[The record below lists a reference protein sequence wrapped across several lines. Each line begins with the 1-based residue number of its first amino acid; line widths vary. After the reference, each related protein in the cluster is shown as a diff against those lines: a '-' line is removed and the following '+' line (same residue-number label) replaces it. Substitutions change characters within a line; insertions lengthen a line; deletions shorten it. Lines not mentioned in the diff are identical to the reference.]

1 MLPFNH
7 GQRESKR
14 PGSSN
19 SAGVPDGAF
28 RFDRTTTGRKPR
40 PESEEASSMIEN
52 RAVGRRIA
60 SLRQEHSLTQQ
71 QLAAMLRVSHQA
83 VSKWE
88 SGQALPDI
96 QTMLELTQF
105 FGVTVEQLLNG
116 VMQAECA
123 AEEKAAEVQQSIDAG
138 DVPGEEKHMNIQQLL
153 QMAPFMSKEGVEE
166 IAMKLEGGVTAMQL
180 ARLAPFVRPECAEAL
195 LAKYQ
200 PQMNWDAL
208 RRLAPFMSRESVDK
222 LARAIANGEATVQDN
237 GDAFNKT
244 INDIGKAFD
253 DIGKG
258 VGQAFDGLGKGMEK
272 VVRKAWRFGENVVNE
287 VSSAISDFAAEA
299 PEVPVERVRSE
310 RAQQIR
316 KKAFERALED
326 GKWDWL
332 AAHMAEIEGDVELKA
347 RIAERANAQ
356 GMHAWVC
363 ENLEGYADGDAVEA
377 AIADGKWDWLGDN
390 AWQLEEELQQRIAC
404 AAADAENWQWLLE
417 HAVQLELGDCAMKI
431 AGRAL
436 QAGQNALAAQL
447 ASTLPADQA
456 AELGNQAYEVGDHEA
471 LKLLLPC
478 CGEAFADALLRDLA
492 EKQDWVHV
500 EQFIQYTNADTV
512 EQLMET
518 AVEQGNFEAVDML
531 DQHL

>member
-1 MLPFNH
+1 
-7 GQRESKR
+7 
-14 PGSSN
+14 
-19 SAGVPDGAF
+19 
-28 RFDRTTTGRKPR
+28 
-40 PESEEASSMIEN
+40 MIDN

-116 VMQAECA
+116 VAEPEREA
-123 AEEKAAEVQQSIDAG
+123 EAEERCADVQQSVDAG
-138 DVPGEEKHMNIQQLL
+138 DAPGEEKHMNIQQLL

-180 ARLAPFVRPECAEAL
+180 ARLAPFVRPECVEAL

-222 LARAIANGEATVQDN
+222 LARAIANGEATVQDS

-258 VGQAFDGLGKGMEK
+258 VNQAFDGLGKGMEK

-287 VSSAISDFAAEA
+287 VSNAINDFTAEA
-299 PEVPVERVRSE
+299 PEATVERVRSE

-316 KKAFERALED
+316 RKAFERALED

-332 AAHMAEIEGDVELKA
+332 AAHMAEIEGDAELKA

-363 ENLEGYADGDAVEA
+363 ENLDGYADEAAVEA
-377 AIADGKWDWLGDN
+377 AIAEETWDWLGDN
-390 AWQLEEELQQRIAC
+390 AWQLEERLQQRIAR
-404 AAADAENWQWLLE
+404 AAADAGEWQWMLD
-417 HAVQLELGDCAMKI
+417 HAVQLKLGECAAELAHDALI
-431 AGRAL
+431 AGQRE
-436 QAGQNALAAQL
+436 LAAQL
-447 ASTLPADQA
+447 AATIPAEQA
-456 AELGNQAYEVGDHEA
+456 ADLGNQAYEARDFEA
-471 LKLLLPC
+471 LALLLPS

-492 EKQDWVHV
+492 DQHDWARV
-500 EQFIQYTNADTV
+500 EQFIRCASVETV